1 MIASP
6 ASGAQIVQGSALTAD
21 YSCLDAGIGVAASG
35 CVGTVANG
43 AAINTSTVGPKTFK
57 VDATDR
63 LGKTATRTISYT
75 VVRRSILFAS
85 SRTGNGDIYAVGEA
99 GGTPAPLTTGNAI
112 DAEPARSPDG
122 AKIAFTSTRDGN
134 VEIYSMNADG
144 TNISAS
150 RTTTRSTPRQR
161 GRPTARRSSSP
172 RTGPRNSS
180 TSG

>member
-99 GGTPAPLTTGNAI
+99 GGAVAQLTSGNAI

-144 TNISAS
+144 TTQAADD
-150 RTTTRSTPRQR
+150 TTRSTPRR
-161 GRPTARRSSSP
+161 PGRPTARRSSS
-172 RTGPRNSS
+172 RRAGTGNSS